1 MTSRLSPRDTELLD
15 NLPWFALTS
24 RHRHLAE
31 GTGAARRYQPEVA
44 GFVGIKSTRPE
55 AWADLA
61 AVSGTGEEVAV
72 FGALAA
78 DAPDGWTRLGGGAG
92 RQMILL
98 DDARLAEA
106 DDRIT
111 PLDRSHVP
119 QMLALVELT
128 KPGPFRPRTIEMGSY
143 FGAFDDDG
151 RLIALAGE
159 RLGVAGFTE
168 ISAVCTHPDARGAGW
183 GGRLTSHV
191 ARHIAAR
198 GETPI
203 LHVAET
209 NVNAQ
214 RVYDRLGFTLRSVVQ
229 FTLLQTPSQA
239 SALAS

>member
-1 MTSRLSPRDTELLD
+1 MSDDAALLD

-31 GTGAARRYQPEVA
+31 GSGSARRYQPEVA
-44 GFVGIKSTRPE
+44 GFVGIESARPE

-61 AVSGTGEEVAV
+61 AVAGTGQEVAV
-72 FGALAA
+72 FGALAV
-78 DAPDGWTRLGGGAG
+78 DPPDGWTRLGGGTG

-98 DDARLAEA
+98 DDARLAES

-111 PLDRSHVP
+111 RLDASDVP

-159 RLGVAGFTE
+159 RLGVPGYTE
-168 ISAVCTHPDARGAGW
+168 ISAVCTHPDARAQGW

-209 NVNAQ
+209 NVDAQ
-214 RVYDRLGFTLRSVVQ
+214 RVYDRLGFTLRSNVQ
-229 FTLLQTPSQA
+229 FTLLESPSA
-239 SALAS
+239 VAA

>member
-1 MTSRLSPRDTELLD
+1 MTAPLSPREVELLD

-31 GTGAARRYQPEVA
+31 GTGAARRYRPDVA
-44 GFVGIKSTRPE
+44 GFVGIETTRPE
-55 AWADLA
+55 AWDDLA
-61 AVSGTGEEVAV
+61 AVVGTGEQVAV
-72 FGALAA
+72 FGAIST
-78 DAPDGWTRLGGGAG
+78 DAPAGWTRLGGGAG
-92 RQMILL
+92 RQMILV
-98 DDARLAEA
+98 DDSRLSAA
-106 DDRIT
+106 DDRIVR
-111 PLDRSHVP
+111 LDVSHVP

-159 RLGVAGFTE
+159 RLGVDGFTE
-168 ISAVCTHPDARGAGW
+168 ISAVCTHPDAQGVGW

-198 GETPI
+198 GETAI

-214 RVYDRLGFTLRSVVQ
+214 RVYDRLGFTLRSEVQ
-229 FTLLQTPSQA
+229 FTLLESPSA
-239 SALAS
+239 AAA